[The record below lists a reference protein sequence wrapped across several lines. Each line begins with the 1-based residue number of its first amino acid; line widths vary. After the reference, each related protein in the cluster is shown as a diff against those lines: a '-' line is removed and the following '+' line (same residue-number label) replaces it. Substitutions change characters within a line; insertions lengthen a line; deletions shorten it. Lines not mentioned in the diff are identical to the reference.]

1 MTPLLLKSNRNIVLI
16 TVLALLIFLGGT
28 FMLHTVP
35 LSVKNKVA
43 NGLLADFVITFP
55 VLFYFIIV
63 RPLKVSVKRM
73 LFVISL
79 CCGFAYLVLP
89 QHQREYILQIRKLTA
104 AAELLFIIYAV
115 TKFNKLRKA
124 YKANQ
129 LILTDPIYNLRTA
142 MAEVMGESVAVKI
155 IASELAVLRYG
166 LLFWRK
172 ETPALKASRSF
183 STHKEFGYVAIWCI
197 LLLAVM
203 VEITAFHFL
212 LVKWSHLAA
221 NIVTILSLYGVIFF
235 VADLSAVIKRKVLI
249 NDEQIILRTG
259 LRWRA
264 CTNLNNISTAEK
276 ITNDHHSA
284 DPFFKGGIAKKGGNL
299 LITFKEPVK
308 IDKLYGASKEAS
320 SILMNID
327 DFELFAQAIKKRA

>member
-1 MTPLLLKSNRNIVLI
+1 
-16 TVLALLIFLGGT
+16 
-28 FMLHTVP
+28 MLHTVP
-35 LSVKNKVA
+35 LSVKNKIA

-63 RPLKVSVKRM
+63 RPLKLSAKRM
-73 LFVISL
+73 LLVVSL
-79 CCGFAYLVLP
+79 CCGVAYLVLP
-89 QHQREYILQIRKLTA
+89 QQQKEYILQIRKLTA
-104 AAELLFIIYAV
+104 VAELLFIIYAV

-142 MAEVMGESVAVKI
+142 MAEVMGESVAVKV

-212 LVKWSHLAA
+212 LMKWSHMAA

-264 CTNLNNISTAEK
+264 CTNLNNISAAEK

-284 DPFFKGGIAKKGGNL
+284 DLFFKGGIAKKGGNL
-299 LITFKEPVK
+299 LITFKEPIK